1 MVVSLMI
8 RRYVSEIVTT
18 SHKVLT
24 VLVDVFNNNQVLA
37 ASDAYSNV
45 TGNVYLGRPWGGECF
60 IVIIYDISILT
71 YPQTTQSKK
80 IIIQSA
86 SYTDVRP
93 KSGLS
98 EHVYR
103 FTGGLSSSLKMPINC
118 TS

>member
-24 VLVDVFNNNQVLA
+24 VVADVFNNNQVLA

-60 IVIIYDISILT
+60 IVIYNNALPIYF
-71 YPQTTQSKK
+71 QTSRPDC
-80 IIIQSA
+80 A
-86 SYTDVRP
+86 DARHGYT
-93 KSGLS
+93 
-98 EHVYR
+98 
-103 FTGGLSSSLKMPINC
+103 
-118 TS
+118 